1 MPYSLLLC
9 LLVLSPSGPNNP
21 RRRPS
26 LDIPR
31 PPETCP
37 NPAFRCLVA
46 DGRSENGTGAQKPP
60 KNAPSVMDVPVQ
72 LPVTRRATPIK
83 TLSRLSSPKIRS
95 NIRSHVSSLTSSSFL
110 APNTSLRRTT
120 SNRPDALNRKR
131 TGIPNDPS
139 SPSPC
144 SIPPERPNIIGSQQT
159 GTNANPEQKELAS
172 ASTLFK
178 PSPRRAH
185 TRPRNRDESVP

>member
-37 NPAFRCLVA
+37 NPAFRCLVTN
-46 DGRSENGTGAQKPP
+46 GRSENGTGAQKPP

-95 NIRSHVSSLTSSSFL
+95 KIRSHVSSLTSSSFL
-110 APNTSLRRTT
+110 APNTPLRRAT

-131 TGIPNDPS
+131 TGIPNDPP

-144 SIPPERPNIIGSQQT
+144 SITPRTTKHHRESADWNKRQP
-159 GTNANPEQKELAS
+159 GTKRTCKCINPLQAITTSCPYS
-172 ASTLFK
+172 AKK
-178 PSPRRAH
+178 PG
-185 TRPRNRDESVP
+185 